1 VIVWGGK
8 IEIVWRNS
16 VSRPLA
22 FDCFAMHIGAAP
34 TADNHT
40 NIKDARWTALK
51 F

>member
-8 IEIVWRNS
+8 VEMFGAFAA
-16 VSRPLA
+16 RPLA

-34 TADNHT
+34 TADNHI